1 MTGTCR
7 RTLPGRA
14 AFVVASAGLLA
25 SCASFQQTLAL
36 PNSRVMTL
44 RTLNEQISTG
54 MSPNDVVARI
64 GRPAS
69 TFPVGWQRSN
79 VWNYRFAPP
88 EGDCVVFQVSFST
101 VSGVVTET
109 GQGYDSACDGPSRY

>member
-1 MTGTCR
+1 MIVTS
-7 RTLPGRA
+7 RTTPSWRTAL
-14 AFVVASAGLLA
+14 VVASVVVLA
-25 SCASFQQTLAL
+25 SCASFQETLAL

-44 RTLNEQISTG
+44 RTLNEQVSPG

-69 TFPVGWQRSN
+69 TFPVGWQKST